1 MTDLR
6 AHFEIECVD
15 GVGNEEKGLSN
26 ARTAWKSD
34 CAGRN

>member
-6 AHFEIECVD
+6 ILKSNASM